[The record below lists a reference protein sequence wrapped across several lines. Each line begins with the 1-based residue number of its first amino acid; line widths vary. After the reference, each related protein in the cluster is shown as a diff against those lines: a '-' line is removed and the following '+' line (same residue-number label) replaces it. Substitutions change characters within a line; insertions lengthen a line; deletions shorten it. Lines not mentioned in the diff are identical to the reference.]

1 MKTKPEL
8 GSNHLHGKH
17 VGNQE
22 DPTSCGSHHHPQIM
36 FFMIVQKI
44 MTFET
49 LPEKNKSPIVVNQAR
64 KQPNKGLRKLMTN
77 HLAKFE
83 FT

>member
-1 MKTKPEL
+1 
-8 GSNHLHGKH
+8 
-17 VGNQE
+17 
-22 DPTSCGSHHHPQIM
+22 
-36 FFMIVQKI
+36 

-64 KQPNKGLRKLMTN
+64 KQPNKGLGKWLTK
-77 HLAKFE
+77 HLGKFE

>member
-1 MKTKPEL
+1 
-8 GSNHLHGKH
+8 
-17 VGNQE
+17 
-22 DPTSCGSHHHPQIM
+22 
-36 FFMIVQKI
+36 

-77 HLAKFE
+77 YLAKFE